1 MATKICD
8 VSSLK
13 KGRAT
18 IFRLK
23 GEQIALYVDGE
34 EIFAFSPF
42 CPHARANLTMGSFHE
57 QEVKCHWHGWRF
69 SLRDGEGVNNDS
81 RLKTYPVT
89 VENGI
94 VFVELNQQ
102 IEEKKPTVNEDP
114 FMPEIKWKK

>member
-8 VSSLK
+8 ISSLK

-23 GEQIALYVDGE
+23 GEQIALYFDGE

-42 CPHARANLTMGSFHE
+42 CPHARANLTKGTFCK
-57 QEVKCHWHGWRF
+57 QEVECHWHGWRF
-69 SLRDGEGVNNDS
+69 NLRDGNGLNNEA

-94 VFVELNQQ
+94 VFVQLNQQ
-102 IEEKKPTVNEDP
+102 SEEKKPTVNEDP
-114 FMPEIKWKK
+114 FMPEIRWKK